1 MLSPF
6 SSWFRD
12 QYWGGIPVA
21 LWAIAVFAFMAYRS
35 GHLLL
40 KRQPGR
46 AEIGFVF
53 TASLLPVLMSAIYG
67 YLAHTEVGAMCT
79 VCVGI
84 YVVSGALALTLLI
97 ALFMAEPTPPLES
110 SGSVKRFAIGIGE
123 GIAFVAAITVFYVG
137 SIPTVSATNTA
148 IRGPAGCGTLAQTE
162 DPARIMIDLAT
173 VSGGIPSIE
182 VLDPL
187 CPACRAFDE
196 RLKASGLDKRLS
208 QKAVLFPLDAECNWM
223 VKTSLHP
230 GACAVSEAMLCTP
243 QDARQI
249 LAWSFQNQEKLL
261 EMGKNDGKASAR
273 PYRPKVSVSQ
283 AVYGV
288 SEGQE

>member
-1 MLSPF
+1 
-6 SSWFRD
+6 
-12 QYWGGIPVA
+12 
-21 LWAIAVFAFMAYRS
+21 MAT
-35 GHLLL
+35 LL
-40 KRQPGR
+40 PGR
-46 AEIGFVF
+46 RHVCRMRWHLRRERCFNPHVAHRSIHGKTD
-53 TASLLPVLMSAIYG
+53 TA
-67 YLAHTEVGAMCT
+67 
-79 VCVGI
+79 
-84 YVVSGALALTLLI
+84 
-97 ALFMAEPTPPLES
+97 LES
-110 SGSVKRFAIGIGE
+110 SGSVRRHGIGE
-123 GIAFVAAITVFYVG
+123 GMAFVAAITVFYVG

-182 VLDPL
+182 VLDPF

-261 EMGKNDGKASAR
+261 EMGKNDGKALRALIGQ
-273 PYRPKVSVSQ
+273 KVSVSQ
-283 AVYGV
+283 AVHGV